1 MSRASRA
8 EASEHRSQVVT
19 AAARLLRDRGS
30 AAMSI
35 PEVMAAAGLTHGG
48 FYKQF
53 ASKEELTGLAADAA
67 FGELLALLA
76 RVSADSADAPQA
88 RARFLGEYLTA
99 AHRDDPG
106 NGCPNTGLASD
117 AARVPAGS
125 LLRSA
130 YTAGVSK
137 TVEALAETEDGPGRG
152 KDETRSRAIF
162 DLAAMVGALTLA
174 RATAGDPLS
183 DEILSVVH
191 EALTAKP

>member
-8 EASEHRSQVVT
+8 DASKHRSQVVT
-19 AAARLLRDRGS
+19 AAARLLRERGS

-35 PEVMAAAGLTHGG
+35 PEVMSAAGLTHGG

-53 ASKEELTGLAADAA
+53 ASKQELTGLAAEAA
-67 FGELLALLA
+67 FGELLAVLA
-76 RVSADSADAPQA
+76 RVNADSAAAPQA

-99 AHRDDPG
+99 GHRDDPG
-106 NGCPNTGLASD
+106 TGCPNAGLASD
-117 AARVPAGS
+117 ATRVPAGS
-125 LLRSA
+125 PLRRA

-137 TVEALAETEDGPGRG
+137 TLEALAETEGRPGRG

-191 EALTAKP
+191 QALTSQP

>member
-137 TVEALAETEDGPGRG
+137 TVEALAETEGRPGRG

-183 DEILSVVH
+183 DEILRVVH